1 MARGACSDARYLL
14 GLRGQLL
21 SPCLAHRRISVRFLT
36 PNSALKRR
44 NPPTRKDQGIF
55 VFSPLKM
62 QHYICIPQEGGIGS

>member
-1 MARGACSDARYLL
+1 MARGACSDARYLF

-44 NPPTRKDQGIF
+44 NPPTRK
-55 VFSPLKM
+55 
-62 QHYICIPQEGGIGS
+62 GGRS